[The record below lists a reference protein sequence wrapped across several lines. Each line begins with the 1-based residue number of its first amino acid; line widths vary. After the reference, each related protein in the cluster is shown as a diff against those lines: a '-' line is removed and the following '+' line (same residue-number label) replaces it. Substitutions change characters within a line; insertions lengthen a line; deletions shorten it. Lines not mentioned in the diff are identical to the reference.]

1 MQKVEKKLP
10 KATAEIAR
18 EYDELQQKLNGPDLS
33 WSDKVMKAA
42 SERLY
47 ELEKNYDW
55 YNVEFTDP
63 ATGKK
68 GLKCS
73 RSL

>member
-33 WSDKVMKAA
+33 WSDK
-42 SERLY
+42 
-47 ELEKNYDW
+47 
-55 YNVEFTDP
+55 
-63 ATGKK
+63 
-68 GLKCS
+68 
-73 RSL
+73 